1 MEAEKMVHNA
11 NQIAL
16 FFASYPHEEA
26 VAGVANHFSKY
37 WERRMRE
44 QIFKYVA
51 EGGGGLH
58 PLVLEALERL
68 RVAA

>member
-1 MEAEKMVHNA
+1 MKASTMVHNA

-16 FFASYPHEEA
+16 FFASYSHEEA

-37 WERRMRE
+37 WERRMKD
-44 QIFKYVA
+44 QIQQYVA
-51 EGGGGLH
+51 DGGSGLH

-68 RVAA
+68 RVPV